1 MIAVKPRRMN
11 GQGLP
16 HSNAKNFAGMNGR
29 NAKNLIAVEATR
41 KDAQELAAG
50 NVQA

>member
-11 GQGLP
+11 AQGLP
-16 HSNAKNFAGMNGR
+16 HSNAKNFAAMNGR
-29 NAKNLIAVEATR
+29 NAKSLIAVEATR